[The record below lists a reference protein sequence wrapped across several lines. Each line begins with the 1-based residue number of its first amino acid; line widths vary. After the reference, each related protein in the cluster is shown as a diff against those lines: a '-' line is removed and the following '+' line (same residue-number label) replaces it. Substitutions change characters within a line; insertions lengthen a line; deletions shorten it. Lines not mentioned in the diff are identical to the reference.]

1 MSDNVSSSLVLIGMP
16 GAGKSTIGEALALQ
30 SGLTFVDT
38 DRLIEQREGRSL
50 QAILDEEGYQR
61 LRRIEAEVLQSSDF
75 SNKVVATGGS
85 AVYSSAAMTH
95 LRQFGPCVFID
106 IPLREIVRR
115 VQNFAERGIAGP
127 VGQDLQ
133 GVYAERLPLYRRYA
147 DITVDGSGLDE
158 TALLAKV
165 LASIAD
171 SNN

>member
-1 MSDNVSSSLVLIGMP
+1 MSDSVSSSLVLIGMP

-50 QAILDEEGYQR
+50 QAILDEEGYQQ

-95 LRQFGPCVFID
+95 LRQFGPCIFID
-106 IPLREIVRR
+106 IPLLEIVRR
-115 VQNFAERGIAGP
+115 VQNFAERGIADPCRSRFTGCLRRAP
-127 VGQDLQ
+127 ASLS
-133 GVYAERLPLYRRYA
+133 PLCGYYRRWQWFRR
-147 DITVDGSGLDE
+147 DGAVGEGAGFNCGLQ
-158 TALLAKV
+158 
-165 LASIAD
+165 
-171 SNN
+171 